1 MQLRFN
7 LRTRF
12 IAVLLVIMAVLAT
25 GFAVAVFRLIEGIE
39 QELGH
44 NVLQHE
50 LAEFAQTYR
59 EQPERALDSEPGML
73 TFIVPPDQT
82 TALPPALSAVGPGA
96 AEEVHIGGVDYL
108 AGRLDV
114 GATRL
119 YLAMDNEHLE
129 SVEAS
134 LVTLAVLLVVA
145 GFAIAVGAGFALSHL
160 VTGPV
165 TGLADLV
172 SRLNPARRGV
182 RLGGP
187 FGDHDV
193 DRIAGAFDA
202 YLARLDEFV
211 AREQAFTDDASHELR
226 TPLSVIASATD
237 LLREDP
243 ALPPASS
250 QRLDRIGR
258 AARHMNGIIE
268 ALLFLARGDGAD
280 NAESCD
286 LSEITHDVT
295 EGLRDTA
302 AAKGLALHGGIAA
315 CVTATA
321 PPAMAHMVIANL
333 IENAIAHTERGHIDV
348 RLDTGRLVIQD
359 TGPGIEPEDLQHVFK
374 RGFRGAH
381 SRGRGLGLY
390 LVRRITERLDWRI
403 SVQSTPG
410 AGTRF
415 DVTFD
420 SRH

>member
-12 IAVLLVIMAVLAT
+12 IAALLVIMAVLAT
-25 GFAVAVFRLIEGIE
+25 GFAFAVFRLIEGVE

-44 NVLQHE
+44 NVLHHE

-73 TFIVPPDQT
+73 TFIVTPDQT
-82 TALPPALSAVGPGA
+82 AALPPALAAVRPGVS
-96 AEEVHIGGVDYL
+96 EEVHIAGVDYR
-108 AGRLDV
+108 AGRQDV

-119 YLAMDNEHLE
+119 YLAMNNERLE
-129 SVEAS
+129 SVETQLS
-134 LVTLAVLLVVA
+134 MLAVLLVIA

-165 TGLADLV
+165 TGLANLV
-172 SRLNPARRGV
+172 SRLDPAQRGV

-193 DRIAGAFDA
+193 DRIASAFDT
-202 YLARLDEFV
+202 YLERLDDFV

-226 TPLSVIASATD
+226 TPLSVIASAID

-258 AARHMNGIIE
+258 AAQRMNGIIE
-268 ALLFLARGDGAD
+268 ALLFLARGDAAGD
-280 NAESCD
+280 IESCE
-286 LSEITHDVT
+286 LSEIAHDVT
-295 EGLRDTA
+295 EGLREAA
-302 AAKGLALHGGIAA
+302 AAKGLALHCGIAA
-315 CVTATA
+315 RVTAIA

-333 IENAIAHTERGHIDV
+333 VENAIAHTERGRVDV
-348 RLDTGRLVIQD
+348 HLDTGRLVIQD
-359 TGPGIEPEDLQHVFK
+359 TGPGIEAEDLQHVFE
-374 RGFRGAH
+374 RGFRGVH

-390 LVRRITERLDWRI
+390 LVRRITERLEWRI

-420 SRH
+420 SRY